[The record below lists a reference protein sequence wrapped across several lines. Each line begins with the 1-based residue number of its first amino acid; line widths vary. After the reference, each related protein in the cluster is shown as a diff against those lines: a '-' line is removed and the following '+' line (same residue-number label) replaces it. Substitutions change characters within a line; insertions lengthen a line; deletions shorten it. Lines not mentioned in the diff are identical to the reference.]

1 MTSRQAS
8 ALIDALQALPKDKP
22 IVRSKPTEPDPA
34 DPWTAGQFPPDPE
47 AGA

>member
-1 MTSRQAS
+1 MPQAS
-8 ALIDALQALPKDKP
+8 DVIEYLNGLPKDKP

-34 DPWTAGQFPPDPE
+34 DPWTNGQFPPDPE